1 MLLTDASGA
10 TVALPKIGSYTE
22 VYAYDRNIRWW
33 RMPSSSRAYPLKL
46 EKKAEYY
53 RQLFA

>member
-1 MLLTDASGA
+1 MLG
-10 TVALPKIGSYTE
+10 VEHLPKIGEFVLCPQAQHSLGR
-22 VYAYDRNIRWW
+22 DIIFW

-53 RQLFA
+53 ARLFE